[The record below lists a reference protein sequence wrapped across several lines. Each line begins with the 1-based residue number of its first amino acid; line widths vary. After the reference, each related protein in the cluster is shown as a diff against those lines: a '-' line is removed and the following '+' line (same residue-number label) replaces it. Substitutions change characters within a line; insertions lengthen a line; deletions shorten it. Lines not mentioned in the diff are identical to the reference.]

1 MDFSN
6 VDLREVAGLGSCDIG
21 GGSRVDAEENPW
33 SVLSSAISMSLVQIA
48 VLIKSKSRCA
58 GRRCRNGDRKEKRGS
73 ESWRGIFR
81 VAQTQPH
88 RLLCSGAEFQCLFQ
102 GPHGFCSA
110 FGLIGV

>member
-73 ESWRGIFR
+73 ESWRGIFG

-88 RLLCSGAEFQCLFQ
+88 RAALQRGRISVSVSGAAWFLL
-102 GPHGFCSA
+102 GFLA
-110 FGLIGV
+110 